1 MNGGMNNFC
10 TTLLVQ
16 GEPELLEV
24 SYALEVVIYY
34 EQMYFQLSLSIYIYI
49 YIYIYCCAA
58 LRKQHTQYIYEQMY
72 FQLSLSI
79 YIYIYIY
86 IAVLH

>member
-49 YIYIYCCAA
+49 YI
-58 LRKQHTQYIYEQMY
+58 
-72 FQLSLSI
+72 
-79 YIYIYIY
+79 
-86 IAVLH
+86 AVLH